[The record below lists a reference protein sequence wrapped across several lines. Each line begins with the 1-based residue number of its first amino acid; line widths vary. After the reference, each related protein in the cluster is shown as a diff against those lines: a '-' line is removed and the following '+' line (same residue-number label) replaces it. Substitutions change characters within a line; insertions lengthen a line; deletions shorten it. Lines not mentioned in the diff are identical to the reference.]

1 MRSLIVLVLC
11 LYSLQSMSQV
21 SGNAVY
27 SNEAMG
33 NAPRAA
39 KGNSISNYNT
49 YNNTSPTNNLPK
61 AQLLGNTNEMQFEI
75 NALFNAQA
83 TAYTAIFNV
92 VQMGETAQ
100 NVDEFFNERLNRMTA
115 ELLKA
120 GFSRENIVTDMLSFI
135 PIYDIKVGEEK
146 LFSKTFN
153 EVPAGFEL
161 QKNIHV
167 KYTKAEQLDK
177 IVSAAAIAEIYDLV
191 KVEYFVADTEK
202 IFDTLRNK
210 SVEFMNKKLDSF
222 KKMGIKTDSLYR
234 VVADAQFVY
243 YPTERYE
250 KYQAFAGQSLEA
262 VKNKKRATLNSIR
275 KPVSM
280 YYNKIAYNQFDIIVN
295 PEFTEPPVQYV
306 YNLKVRLL
314 REPKPAKEAS
324 KYFYYITPAGDMRQ
338 LDVK

>member
-1 MRSLIVLVLC
+1 MKGLILLFLCFASLE
-11 LYSLQSMSQV
+11 SMSQV
-21 SGNAVY
+21 AGNATY

-39 KGNSISNYNT
+39 KGNSISNYNA
-49 YNNTSPTNNLPK
+49 YNNTSPSNNLPK
-61 AQLLGNTNEMQFEI
+61 AQLSGNTNEMQFEV

-83 TAYTAIFNV
+83 TSYTAIFNV

-100 NVDEFFNERLNRMTA
+100 NVDEFFNERLNRMTT

-120 GFSRENIVTDMLSFI
+120 GIPRENIVTDMLSFV
-135 PIYDIKVGEEK
+135 PVYEMKVGEEK

-161 QKNIHV
+161 QKNIHI

-191 KVEYFVADTEK
+191 KVEYFVADSEK

-210 SVEFMNKKLDSF
+210 TVDFMNKKLESF
-222 KKMGIKTDSLYR
+222 KRMGIKTDSLYR

-250 KYQAFAGQSLEA
+250 KYQAFAGQSFEA
-262 VKNKKRATLNSIR
+262 VKSKKRSTVNAIR
-275 KPVSM
+275 KPMSM
-280 YYNKIAYNQFDIIVN
+280 YYNKIAYNQFDIILN

-314 REPKPAKEAS
+314 REPKAPKEAS